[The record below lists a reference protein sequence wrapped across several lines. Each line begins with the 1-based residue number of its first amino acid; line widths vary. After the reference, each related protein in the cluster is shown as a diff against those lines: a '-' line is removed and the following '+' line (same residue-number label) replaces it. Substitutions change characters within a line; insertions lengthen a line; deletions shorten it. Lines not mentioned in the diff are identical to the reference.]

1 MRKSNTLFPLFPKII
16 LFITAIMLAWV
27 NQKAPAFA
35 EDSTWDG
42 VLVVEVGDSSKKN
55 SENSTVSQNSTDG
68 DKTVKDIQIRFLN
81 NKDESVDENGEPIKG
96 RTQRDFILGNLQLK
110 QGEVFSIDLLQ
121 KDLQR
126 LRRLEP
132 FDKVEVSLEE
142 DAAGVSVI
150 YSIRERRYPSLSFG
164 GGNSDDYGL
173 YGSVGYTDANIG
185 GVSDKIDANVR
196 VSGVELLQ
204 FDAQFTSPYRRS
216 EPNRLGYTVSAFR
229 SRELSQTF
237 DDKIRLANGDRVRE
251 GRFGGSVGV
260 LRSFGDVDAA
270 LAVNYTRV
278 SLRDRNYDVVQQ
290 DRLGSPLSV
299 SGTGIDDLV
308 TVSLSLTQDLRNRR
322 NTPTS
327 GSILSVSTEQAIP
340 IGLGSISSNRLRAN
354 YVQYIPVK
362 FLGNGGT
369 DRNPEMFAFNVQAG
383 TIIGEFPPALAFNLG
398 GSNSVR
404 GYDLGKISSARS
416 FGLVSLEYRF
426 PIQSWIGGVL
436 FTDLATDFGTGKD
449 VLGEPGVLRNKP
461 GSGFGYG
468 VGLRWLSPIGLIRG
482 DLGVSD
488 QGEVKFEVRTGQR
501 F

>member
-1 MRKSNTLFPLFPKII
+1 M
-16 LFITAIMLAWV
+16 
-27 NQKAPAFA
+27 
-35 EDSTWDG
+35 
-42 VLVVEVGDSSKKN
+42 
-55 SENSTVSQNSTDG
+55 
-68 DKTVKDIQIRFLN
+68 
-81 NKDESVDENGEPIKG
+81 
-96 RTQRDFILGNLQLK
+96 
-110 QGEVFSIDLLQ
+110 
-121 KDLQR
+121 
-126 LRRLEP
+126 
-132 FDKVEVSLEE
+132 
-142 DAAGVSVI
+142 
-150 YSIRERRYPSLSFG
+150 
-164 GGNSDDYGL
+164 
-173 YGSVGYTDANIG
+173 
-185 GVSDKIDANVR
+185 
-196 VSGVELLQ
+196 LQ

-237 DDKIRLANGDRVRE
+237 DDRIRLANGDRIRE

-327 GSILSVSTEQAIP
+327 GSVLSISTEQAIP

-383 TIIGEFPPALAFNLG
+383 TIFGEFPPALAFNLG

-436 FTDLATDFGTGKD
+436 FTDLATDFGSGKD

-482 DLGVSD
+482 DLGISD